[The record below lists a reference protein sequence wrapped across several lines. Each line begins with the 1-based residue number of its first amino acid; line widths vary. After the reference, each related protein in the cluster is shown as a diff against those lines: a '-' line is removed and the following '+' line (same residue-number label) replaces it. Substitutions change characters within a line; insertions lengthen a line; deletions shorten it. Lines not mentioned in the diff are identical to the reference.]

1 MSNNDFSLSKY
12 QYELKRVLSRIVGVL
27 NKNKIPYFAL
37 FGTCLGAV
45 RHGDIIPWD
54 DDVDI
59 GVRREY
65 YDKVKECIM
74 RECPDLYFWDWFVDS
89 GCCLSFGRI
98 FRRIEPDDTIEM
110 RRAYIDMYIIDNIPN
125 SKILRFMYKLSKTVV
140 ARHLIRRCKAKIQ
153 YKTFTVVSSIIYCLG
168 IPLYLFTTKGL
179 CSAHRWISKMYGN
192 KTTLYAAIGGAVISN
207 SFLKKSRVAYLGDV
221 KISIPNEA
229 EKYLESVYGDW
240 RSLPPEGQR
249 GEHAFKANG
258 DIIAAMPADSLRR

>member
-1 MSNNDFSLSKY
+1 MNTNSFSLAQY
-12 QYELKRVLSRIVGVL
+12 QCELKCVLSRIVEVL
-27 NKNKIPYFAL
+27 DRNKIPYFAL

-65 YDKVKECIM
+65 YDKVKECII
-74 RECPDLYFWDWFVDS
+74 RECPDLYFWDWFVDP

-98 FRRIEPDDTIEM
+98 FNRINPLDTIEK
-110 RRAYIDMYIIDNIPN
+110 RRAYIDLYIIDNIPN
-125 SKILRFMYKLSKTVV
+125 SKILRFLYKLSKTVV
-140 ARHLIRRCKAKIQ
+140 ARHLIRRCRAKIE

-168 IPLYLFTTKGL
+168 IPLWFLSVKSLRRIHT
-179 CSAHRWISKMYGN
+179 WISSRLCN
-192 KTTLYAAIGGAVISN
+192 KATRNAAIGNFVLAN
-207 SFLKKSRVAYLGDV
+207 SFLENRRTAILGGV
-221 KISIPNEA
+221 KIRIPNEA